1 MHFKVLHDK
10 DVCIFKSKQFLYIF
24 KLQKQWNI
32 GEKLTKWEPELE
44 LGLDMNYPGSKSK

>member
-1 MHFKVLHDK
+1 MYFKVLHHK
-10 DVCIFKSKQFLYIF
+10 DVCIFKFLYIF

-44 LGLDMNYPGSKSK
+44 PGLDMNYPGSKSK